1 MQTEFDD
8 EESQDVIREAS
19 EIATRAL
26 ALFAVVGT
34 ALGAPKAEAVEWLRA
49 ESLWDALSPAEVSFF
64 TNEPPSERAWVNA
77 SWRSEALLMLLWSLG
92 VIDQLPGLNE
102 QCSPGEFQAI
112 LPPFTDVEVRD
123 FIGSAQRRPD
133 VDLLQMAESLLN
145 SHWEARN
152 ARFNGR
158 PMPSHLNIGIVQERH
173 HGINWVIGY
182 EGLPWDE
189 VTTDT

>member
-92 VIDQLPGLNE
+92 AIDHPPWLERAMQSGRVSGDP
-102 QCSPGEFQAI
+102 PAI
-112 LPPFTDVEVRD
+112 
-123 FIGSAQRRPD
+123 
-133 VDLLQMAESLLN
+133 
-145 SHWEARN
+145 H
-152 ARFNGR
+152 
-158 PMPSHLNIGIVQERH
+158 
-173 HGINWVIGY
+173 
-182 EGLPWDE
+182 
-189 VTTDT
+189 